1 MQLRVLLVDDHPLVR
16 AGLKSLIESQ
26 PDMCVVGEAE
36 DGLVSIDM
44 AERTSPDVIVM
55 DLSMPK
61 LGGAQATE
69 RIKHSNANARVLA
82 LTAFEDRGYLQLLM
96 EAGASGFVLKRSA
109 AEDLVR
115 ALRTIAMG
123 GTYIDPAVPPEMFA
137 NGRRTGD
144 SQPCAPLS
152 ERESEV
158 LQHSA
163 QGRSM
168 KETAAA
174 LDLGVRTVETYKARA
189 MEKLQLRN
197 RAELVRYAL
206 KRGWLR
212 DG

>member
-1 MQLRVLLVDDHPLVR
+1 
-16 AGLKSLIESQ
+16 
-26 PDMCVVGEAE
+26 
-36 DGLVSIDM
+36 
-44 AERTSPDVIVM
+44 
-55 DLSMPK
+55 
-61 LGGAQATE
+61 
-69 RIKHSNANARVLA
+69 VLA

-115 ALRTIAMG
+115 ALRAIALG
-123 GTYIDPAVPPEMFA
+123 GTYIDPAVPPEMIA
-137 NGRRTGD
+137 NGRRPGD
-144 SQPCAPLS
+144 SQPAPPLS

-158 LQHSA
+158 LQLSA

-168 KETAAA
+168 KETAAS

-197 RAELVRYAL
+197 RADLVRYAL

>member
-16 AGLKSLIESQ
+16 AGLKVLIESQ
-26 PDMCVVGEAE
+26 RDMCVVGEAE
-36 DGLVSIDM
+36 DGMASIEM

-69 RIKHSNANARVLA
+69 RIKHSNANAKVLA

-115 ALRTIAMG
+115 ALRAIALG
-123 GTYIDPAVPPEMFA
+123 GTYIDPAVPPEMIA
-137 NGRRTGD
+137 NGRRPGD
-144 SQPCAPLS
+144 SQPAPPLS

-158 LQHSA
+158 LQLSA

-168 KETAAA
+168 KETAAS

-197 RAELVRYAL
+197 RADLVRYAL